1 MPPITDSSDRR
12 IVRTRRMLKEALIS
26 LMEEKDFEDIT
37 VQHIAERANINRA
50 TFYAHFEDIYALLAY
65 IIKEGFMEV
74 LNKRISDKKLNEEE
88 AAHPR
93 TLIIA
98 VCDFLDEL
106 SRQCESKPVCRPC
119 EAFLE
124 ANVKEVLR
132 EILLQRLKYTII
144 KEVELQATLLS
155 WTIYGA
161 AWERQARHQ
170 TTEPEVFVERVLPFI
185 TLMGL
190 PTKAA

>member
-1 MPPITDSSDRR
+1 
-12 IVRTRRMLKEALIS
+12 MLKESLIS
-26 LMEEKDFEDIT
+26 LMEEKDFEEIT
-37 VQHIAERANINRA
+37 VQDIAERANINRA

-74 LNKRISDKKLNEEE
+74 LDKRIVSKKLNEDE

-93 TLIIA
+93 TLIVA
-98 VCDFLDEL
+98 VCEFLDEL

-132 EILLQRLKYTII
+132 EILLQRLKYAVI
-144 KEVELQATLLS
+144 KELELQTTLLS
-155 WTIYGA
+155 WAIYGA
-161 AWERQARHQ
+161 AWEWQSRHQ
-170 TTEPEVFVERVLPFI
+170 TIAPEVFVERVLPFI
-185 TLMGL
+185 ALMGQ
-190 PTKAA
+190 PAKAE